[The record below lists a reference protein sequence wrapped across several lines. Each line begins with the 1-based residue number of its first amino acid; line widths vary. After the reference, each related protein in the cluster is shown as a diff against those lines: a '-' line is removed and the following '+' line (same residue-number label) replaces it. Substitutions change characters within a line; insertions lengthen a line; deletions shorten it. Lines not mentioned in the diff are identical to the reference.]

1 MMLTEYSERLAVVD
15 EKWLKKVGT
24 AYAIAYYRYEKHRL
38 TGLYKGTALQKI
50 ENRLMAIE
58 SHEWVDA
65 GEPASDL
72 HLQEIGNPQLMT
84 REGFQWLQKE
94 VRRWELVQLRIEI
107 GEDYD

>member
-1 MMLTEYSERLAVVD
+1 MLTEYSERLAVVD
-15 EKWLKKVGT
+15 ERWLKKVGT
-24 AYAIAYYRYEKHRL
+24 AYAIAYYRYEKRRL

-58 SHEWVDA
+58 FHEWVDA

-84 REGFQWLQKE
+84 KDEFQRFQQE
-94 VRRWELVQLRIEI
+94 RRRWELVQLRVEI
-107 GEDYD
+107 GGDYD